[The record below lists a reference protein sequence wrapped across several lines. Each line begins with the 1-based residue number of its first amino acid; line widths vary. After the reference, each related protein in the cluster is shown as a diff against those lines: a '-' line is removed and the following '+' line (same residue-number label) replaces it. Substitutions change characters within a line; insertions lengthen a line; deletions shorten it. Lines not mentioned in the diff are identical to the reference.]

1 MINVKINNKD
11 EQLAEDTKVSAL
23 LKSRRVK
30 KAAVWINGRQLLS
43 AEYETYTVKDA
54 DEIRILRLIAGG

>member
-1 MINVKINNKD
+1 MMKVTINNKS
-11 EQLAEDTKVSAL
+11 EQIAEGFTVSAL
-23 LKSRRVK
+23 LEKRRVK

-43 AEYETYTVKDA
+43 AEYESWQLEDG